1 MIRKNATPVFKSF
14 VISLSFV
21 MTFFAASLVRAEHNS
36 EHSIIDRIKPV
47 GVVCTAGENCDE
59 AAPEPE
65 SAAAAPAEAAQVASA
80 ARSGEDVY
88 NQSCVVC
95 HGAGVAGAP
104 IVGNTEAWA
113 PRIGKGMDALMA
125 SATNGLNAMPPRG
138 TCMNCSDDE
147 LHAAVQFMV
156 ESSQ

>member
-1 MIRKNATPVFKSF
+1 MTRKNANPIFKSF

-21 MTFFAASLVRAEHNS
+21 MSFFAASLIRAEHNS
-36 EHSIIDRIKPV
+36 EHSIIERIKPV
-47 GVVCTAGENCDE
+47 GVVCAGGENCDA
-59 AAPEPE
+59 AAPASEP
-65 SAAAAPAEAAQVASA
+65 AAAAPVEAAQVAAA

-88 NQSCVVC
+88 NQSCAVC
-95 HGAGVAGAP
+95 HAAGVAGAP
-104 IVGNTEAWA
+104 VLGNKEAWA